1 MLIYLYSKNILRVFH
16 RKRKAYMPLPK
27 PAACWAQKETNK
39 RNLDCFSEENDSG
52 SKSGNG
58 NGHGNGHGNSYN
70 SYCGIVL
77 WYYVCCSRIQPRKG
91 FHGIHRALTRSIT
104 IIATLTLIN
113 PVTI

>member
-58 NGHGNGHGNSYN
+58 NGHGNGTIAIVAQFF
-70 SYCGIVL
+70 GIMYAVAGFSLGRVSTVYTVL
-77 WYYVCCSRIQPRKG
+77 
-91 FHGIHRALTRSIT
+91 
-104 IIATLTLIN
+104 
-113 PVTI
+113 